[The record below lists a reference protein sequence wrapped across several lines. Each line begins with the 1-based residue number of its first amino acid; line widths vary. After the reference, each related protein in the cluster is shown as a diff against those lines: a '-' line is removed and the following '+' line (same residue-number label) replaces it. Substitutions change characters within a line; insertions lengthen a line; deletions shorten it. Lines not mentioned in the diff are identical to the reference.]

1 MKQLINRAIGAFT
14 GRGPV
19 ASAPSKVEPVLS
31 PQALG
36 ENAVSTNLTMEEL
49 LTVFGGASRSASGKP
64 VTPETAMRVS
74 ALYACAA
81 LVAGAIAS
89 LKLAFYKRDGGD
101 QEQVFDHQYWYLL
114 NESPC
119 AEMSAY
125 TFWEY
130 ILLSKFLY
138 GDGFAELVRAS
149 YRSSTVLA
157 LRPLHP
163 QSVSPFLHTDGQ
175 VYYRIT
181 VNGKQ
186 RVLNAADVLHFPS
199 LGFDGLTSPSPV
211 TFAAREALGT
221 AMSAEEYTAKFFNE
235 GATFDYALSTDKNL
249 GETQIKNLTAQF
261 VARVAGSRAPLIL
274 AGGLKPAQL
283 SVNPK
288 DAEILST
295 RLFSVEEICRI
306 FGVPPH
312 MIGHTDKTTSW
323 GSGIESQGTGFVRY
337 TLSRHLV
344 SIAQELNRKLWPV
357 RGGIFV
363 EHDTSL
369 LEKADTATRNNSY
382 RTALGRAGEP
392 GWMTV
397 NEVRRRENLP
407 PVPGGDEINKG
418 TPDEPADETPA
429 DGADGAEQKDG
440 GEAV

>member
-1 MKQLINRAIGAFT
+1 
-14 GRGPV
+14 
-19 ASAPSKVEPVLS
+19 
-31 PQALG
+31 
-36 ENAVSTNLTMEEL
+36 
-49 LTVFGGASRSASGKP
+49 
-64 VTPETAMRVS
+64 
-74 ALYACAA
+74 
-81 LVAGAIAS
+81 
-89 LKLAFYKRDGGD
+89 
-101 QEQVFDHQYWYLL
+101 
-114 NESPC
+114 
-119 AEMSAY
+119 
-125 TFWEY
+125 
-130 ILLSKFLY
+130 
-138 GDGFAELVRAS
+138 
-149 YRSSTVLA
+149 
-157 LRPLHP
+157 
-163 QSVSPFLHTDGQ
+163 
-175 VYYRIT
+175 
-181 VNGKQ
+181 
-186 RVLNAADVLHFPS
+186 VLHFPS